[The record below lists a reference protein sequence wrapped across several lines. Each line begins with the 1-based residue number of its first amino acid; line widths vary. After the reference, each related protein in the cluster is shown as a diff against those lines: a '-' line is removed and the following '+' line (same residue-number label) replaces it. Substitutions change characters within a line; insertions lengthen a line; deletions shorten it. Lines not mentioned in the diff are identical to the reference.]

1 MNAVII
7 AMWSGPRNISTAMMR
22 SFENREDTFVSDE
35 PFYAHYL
42 KLTGIDH
49 PMRKEVMETR
59 NSDWDEVSQYLTG
72 TIPQDKSVWYQKHM
86 AQHNLPGVELD
97 WTSRLTNCFLIR
109 NPGEV
114 ILSYSKKYEI
124 TSVYQLGFPQQF
136 ELYDKIEQDSG
147 MSPIVIDSKD
157 VLTNPKNMLQKL
169 CEKLEVPFSDKML
182 SWSPGK
188 RDSDGVWGQH
198 WYGNVE
204 KSTGFQT
211 YQKKEEE
218 MPKEYTEIYEECMKY
233 YQQLFEQRIH

>member
-1 MNAVII
+1 MNVVII

-72 TIPQDKSVWYQKHM
+72 TIPQDKSVWHQKHM
-86 AQHNLPGVELD
+86 AQHNLPGIELD

-157 VLTNPKNMLQKL
+157 VLMNPKNMLQKL

-204 KSTGFQT
+204 KSTGFQA

>member
-157 VLTNPKNMLQKL
+157 VLMNPKNMLQKL

>member
-1 MNAVII
+1 
-7 AMWSGPRNISTAMMR
+7 MWSGPRNISTAMMR

-59 NSDWDEVSQYLTG
+59 NSDWDEVSQHLTG

-157 VLTNPKNMLQKL
+157 VLMNPQNMLQKL

-233 YQQLFEQRIH
+233 YQQLFERRIH

>member
-1 MNAVII
+1 
-7 AMWSGPRNISTAMMR
+7 MWSGPRNISTAMMR

-157 VLTNPKNMLQKL
+157 VLMNPKNMLQKL

-204 KSTGFQT
+204 KSTGFQA
-211 YQKKEEE
+211 YQTGLPKKGRGNA
-218 MPKEYTEIYEECMKY
+218 KGIYRN
-233 YQQLFEQRIH
+233 L

>member
-59 NSDWDEVSQYLTG
+59 NSDWDEISQYLTG

-157 VLTNPKNMLQKL
+157 VLMNPQNMLQKL

-204 KSTGFQT
+204 KSTGFQA

>member
-1 MNAVII
+1 MNAIII

-157 VLTNPKNMLQKL
+157 VLMNPQNMLQKL

-204 KSTGFQT
+204 KSTGFQA

>member
-1 MNAVII
+1 MNAIII

-157 VLTNPKNMLQKL
+157 VLMNPKNMLQKL

-204 KSTGFQT
+204 KSTGFQA

>member
-1 MNAVII
+1 
-7 AMWSGPRNISTAMMR
+7 MWSGPRNISTAMMR

-49 PMRKEVMETR
+49 PLRKEVMETR

-147 MSPIVIDSKD
+147 MSPIVIDSK
-157 VLTNPKNMLQKL
+157 M
-169 CEKLEVPFSDKML
+169 F
-182 SWSPGK
+182 
-188 RDSDGVWGQH
+188 
-198 WYGNVE
+198 
-204 KSTGFQT
+204 
-211 YQKKEEE
+211 
-218 MPKEYTEIYEECMKY
+218 
-233 YQQLFEQRIH
+233 

>member
-136 ELYDKIEQDSG
+136 KLYDQIEQDSG

-157 VLTNPKNMLQKL
+157 VLMNPKNMLQKL

-204 KSTGFQT
+204 KSTGFQA

-218 MPKEYTEIYEECMKY
+218 MPKEYTEIYEECMNY
-233 YQQLFEQRIH
+233 YQQLFERRIH